1 MNANPYAFLDDAPL
15 EERRARAV
23 ALRRTL
29 PGEMAE
35 GVGSLDSAA
44 IDEVVRESWPV
55 VRDAD
60 DLHDALLTLVW
71 VPAPEVRGWQQY
83 LPELV
88 QSGRATEWAID
99 DEEPMTVV
107 QLDHK
112 TIGWV
117 ATEQLA
123 NVQRALAGDD
133 DATVDAIV
141 HGWMES
147 IGPVTTEELARRLW
161 LQTDRVKASMIRLE
175 SQGHVLRGR
184 FRPRSGDDGGLPEWC
199 HRRLLARIHRLT
211 IGTLRKQVEPVAT
224 ADFMRFLFQWQHVTS
239 GSRQHGEPGLLEVI
253 RQLSGF
259 EAAASSWDSQLLRTR
274 MAKYEPHL
282 LDRLCL
288 SGAVSWGRLSP
299 HPRLMD
305 TSDRERLRRITP
317 TSVAP
322 ISLFPVRTV
331 HGCWT
336 CFRPVSGMVPIRLLP

>member
-23 ALRRTL
+23 EMRRTL

-60 DLHDALLTLVW
+60 ELHDALLTLVW

-123 NVQRALAGDD
+123 NVQASAG
-133 DATVDAIV
+133 
-141 HGWMES
+141 
-147 IGPVTTEELARRLW
+147 R
-161 LQTDRVKASMIRLE
+161 
-175 SQGHVLRGR
+175 
-184 FRPRSGDDGGLPEWC
+184 
-199 HRRLLARIHRLT
+199 
-211 IGTLRKQVEPVAT
+211 
-224 ADFMRFLFQWQHVTS
+224 
-239 GSRQHGEPGLLEVI
+239 
-253 RQLSGF
+253 
-259 EAAASSWDSQLLRTR
+259 
-274 MAKYEPHL
+274 
-282 LDRLCL
+282 
-288 SGAVSWGRLSP
+288 
-299 HPRLMD
+299 
-305 TSDRERLRRITP
+305 
-317 TSVAP
+317 
-322 ISLFPVRTV
+322 
-331 HGCWT
+331 
-336 CFRPVSGMVPIRLLP
+336 